1 MYFTTPKPYA
11 IFVLGAG
18 GTGSWLCAF
27 LDKQSQG
34 NNVIV
39 MDGDVVE
46 DKNILRQNFTRK
58 DPQGQIT
65 QVKHGEPG
73 SDLIEITY
81 TIDGTEHKT
90 TVHVSDEKFIKLWY
104 FVREKPLPL
113 SVLDDGDFVVDR
125 YSQK

>member
-58 DPQGQIT
+58 DISRRKA
-65 QVKHGEPG
+65 QVVAAEPNVETLYATMQQFRRKQQVLDHYG
-73 SDLIEITY
+73 
-81 TIDGTEHKT
+81 IDY
-90 TVHVSDEKFIKLWY
+90 DDF
-104 FVREKPLPL
+104 
-113 SVLDDGDFVVDR
+113 SVLSDAYEDLVN
-125 YSQK
+125 